1 MELDTTI
8 DRIKVLIVRSLNLH
22 DVRPDEID
30 ADAPLFLQGVEGNG
44 LGLDSVDALELVVAL
59 EKEFGLRTES
69 HEIGK
74 EAFASVR
81 ALAEFVQARLTASQ
95 GARQAEAS

>member
-1 MELDTTI
+1 MDLDTTI
-8 DRIKVLIVRSLNLH
+8 ARIKALIVRSLNLH
-22 DVRPDEID
+22 DLRPDEID
-30 ADAPLFLQGVEGNG
+30 AEQPLFVQGGAGNG

-81 ALAEFVQARLTASQ
+81 ALAAFVHARLAASA